1 MKQGGFIVNG
11 RPYQF
16 FSREHAILN
25 RILKGNGIT
34 RRGGVWNS
42 FQSSNKGGRTAKRYS
57 RGSWRKKGGRHHN
70 KWVKYVPKRRK
81 NPGERV
87 KATTICLVIYHT
99 IFDYSDG
106 GNMSRRPFV
115 WLFITRFLIRI
126 GTCQSDP
133 LFSYR

>member
-1 MKQGGFIVNG
+1 MKRGGFIVNG

-25 RILKGNGIT
+25 RLLKGNGIT

-70 KWVKYVPKRRK
+70 KWVKYVPK
-81 NPGERV
+81 
-87 KATTICLVIYHT
+87 
-99 IFDYSDG
+99 
-106 GNMSRRPFV
+106 
-115 WLFITRFLIRI
+115 
-126 GTCQSDP
+126 
-133 LFSYR
+133 